1 MQRLGIIRDSGHE
14 HFGNCVIVP
23 VISEDGEVK
32 EIYGR
37 KISVRSENSG
47 NVRHLYLP
55 SREDRGVFNIAAFK
69 ASKDLVLQ
77 TSYRPSIHDCSLNR
91 SGRARGS
98 SGIMSFQL
106 VHSPR
111 SLAIA
116 VSS

>member
-1 MQRLGIIRDSGHE
+1 MGADHRFAEHSGVLAQSMVSLLAVLT
-14 HFGNCVIVP
+14 FATIGAAPSIP
-23 VISEDGEVK
+23 
-32 EIYGR
+32 EI
-37 KISVRSENSG
+37 E
-47 NVRHLYLP
+47 
-55 SREDRGVFNIAAFK
+55 AAHH
-69 ASKDLVLQ
+69 ATELQ